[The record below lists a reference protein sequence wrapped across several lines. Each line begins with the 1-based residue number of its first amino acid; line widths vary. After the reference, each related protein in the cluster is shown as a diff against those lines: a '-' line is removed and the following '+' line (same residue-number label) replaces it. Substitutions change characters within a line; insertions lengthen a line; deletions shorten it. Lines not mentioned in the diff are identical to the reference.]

1 MYKTHIFPF
10 FMDLGM
16 RGRLFSRYRRTVL
29 RGLQGDVL
37 EIGAGTGLNFPHY
50 PSQVQEIHTIEPNPG
65 MGSRAEKRAEKAGIR
80 LHQHV
85 LSAETLPFTDARF
98 DAVVSTWTLC
108 SIPDVQRALAEVHR
122 VLRPGGRFTYVE
134 HGLAPDENVR
144 RWQHRLNPL
153 QNVIAD
159 GCNLN
164 RDIHS
169 LIEQAGL
176 VHVQEDAHYVEHA
189 PKTVGYFYI
198 GIAEKQG

>member
-16 RGRLFSRYRRTVL
+16 RGRPFTRYRREVL
-29 RGLQGDVL
+29 RSVQGDVL

-50 PSQVQEIHTIEPNPG
+50 PENVEEVHTVEPNPG
-65 MGSRAEKRAEKAGIR
+65 MGSRAGKRAGRAGIR

-85 LSAETLPFTDARF
+85 LSAEILPFPDARF

-108 SIPDVQRALAEVHR
+108 SIPDVQRALAEVFR
-122 VLRPGGRFTYVE
+122 VLRPGGKFTYVE
-134 HGLAPDENVR
+134 HGLAPDENVQ

-164 RDIHS
+164 RDMHT

-176 VHVQEDAHYVEHA
+176 VHLHKDAHYVQNA

-198 GIAEKQG
+198 GVAEKQG